1 MEGDRTSAFI
11 IKMLVIVCE
20 MKKILAID
28 GGGIKGVYAASLL
41 TEIER
46 LCGGNI
52 CDYFDMLAGTSTGA
66 IIAAALSI
74 KIPAHEILE
83 LYMDKGKE
91 IFPKEHWKLFRG
103 KYSTQP
109 LKNELKK
116 IFDDKK
122 MNDARTRL
130 LIPTYNLNTDAV
142 QIFKTPHAVDL
153 YFDKDKKMHEVLLA
167 TTAAPI
173 YFSPYKMSGGV
184 YVDGGVGANNPSLIA
199 LVEGITRCDWNKE
212 DIVILNIGSVTSGKQ
227 TTGKEKMG
235 LSNFLILQKCFMN
248 AENQYAS
255 NICKLIIGDNY
266 IRIEETVPTGEVALD
281 KVDKTSIEKLSDL
294 GINSA
299 QNYYDLISEK
309 FLSDKS
315 EQLLFK

>member
-1 MEGDRTSAFI
+1 
-11 IKMLVIVCE
+11 

-41 TEIER
+41 SEIER
-46 LCGGNI
+46 FSGANI

-74 KIPAHEILE
+74 KIPAHNILE
-83 LYMDKGKE
+83 LYLNKGEE

-103 KYSTQP
+103 KYRTQP
-109 LKNELKK
+109 LKNELEK

-122 MNDARTRL
+122 MSDASTRL
-130 LIPTYNLNTDAV
+130 LIPTYNLSTDAV
-142 QIFKTPHAVDL
+142 QIFKTPHAMDL
-153 YFDKDKKMHEVLLA
+153 YYDKDKKIYEVLLA
-167 TTAAPI
+167 TTAAPA

-184 YVDGGVGANNPSLIA
+184 YMDGGVGANNPSLIA
-199 LVEGITRCDWNKE
+199 LVEGITRCGWNKE
-212 DIVILNIGSVTSGKQ
+212 DIMILNIGSVTSGKN

-235 LSNFLILQKCFMN
+235 LSNFLTIQQCFMN

-255 NICKLIIGDNY
+255 NICNLIIGDRY
-266 IRIEETVPTGEVALD
+266 IRIGENAKLGEVALD
-281 KVDKTSIEKLSDL
+281 KVDKISLKKLCDL

-299 QNYYDLISEK
+299 KRNYDMIRK
-309 FLSDKS
+309 RFLTEMK
-315 EQLLFK
+315 EQLMFN